1 MRSLSGNVIFTGLPK
16 TSGLSM
22 TRTQTSKDV
31 SDAPH
36 GAGGVLTALV
46 LTAMVCNLNISAATV
61 ALPSIAT
68 AFDASQTMLN
78 LISLGAGLGLSMSVL
93 YFGALADR
101 YGRKQILLIG
111 LSLLVVASMLS
122 AFSVSG
128 EMLIAARMFTG
139 LAAGMAYP
147 TTLSLITALWAPGA
161 RRTGAIAIWSSVG
174 GMTSVAGGVLAGTL
188 LIWFDWGSVFFLSVP
203 VAAAALLLVI
213 RVVPS
218 HVDESTEPVDH
229 LGGVLS
235 VFGVGPLVLGISFV
249 LDPELHTIGL
259 WLLAAA
265 ILLLS
270 FFVIRQVRAS
280 NPIFDLRIARRRM
293 FWVPALC
300 GMIIF
305 GGMIGSIFVGEQFM
319 QSVLGY
325 SALEAGLA
333 VIPAAVGL
341 VISAPIAA
349 RLVTAQGTRVAIF
362 TGYLIVLLGFISMLF
377 WREHSPYILL
387 GFSFLAIGS
396 GAAFVITSSSR
407 ALTSS
412 TPVRRVGMASATSD
426 LQSDLGGSVFQA
438 LLGSILALGF
448 ARAISDQIT
457 ASGAAD
463 SISSEVS
470 RALRSSF
477 ASASQVAAK
486 YPEYQDQILEAARQS
501 LVDGALG
508 AYLVGGVAI
517 VIGAALVLFLLPT
530 NRKERELLA
539 GYSER

>member
-1 MRSLSGNVIFTGLPK
+1 MTATQSQGEEQEAVPRRAGL
-16 TSGLSM
+16 
-22 TRTQTSKDV
+22 
-31 SDAPH
+31 
-36 GAGGVLTALV
+36 VLTALV

-68 AFDASQTMLN
+68 AFDASQTVLN
-78 LISLGAGLGLSMSVL
+78 LIGLGAGLGLSMSVL
-93 YFGALADR
+93 YFGAVADR
-101 YGRKQILLIG
+101 YGRKQLLMIG
-111 LSLLVVASMLS
+111 LVLVVVASLIS
-122 AFSVSG
+122 AFAPSAEV
-128 EMLIAARMFTG
+128 LIAARVFTG

-203 VAAAALLLVI
+203 VAVVALLLVA
-213 RVVPS
+213 RAVPS
-218 HVDESTEPVDH
+218 RVGESDEAVDH

-235 VFGVGPLVLGISFV
+235 VLGIAPLVLGISFV
-249 LDPELHTIGL
+249 LAPGL
-259 WLLAAA
+259 GSLGAWLLVAAA
-265 ILLLS
+265 VLLAL
-270 FFVIRQVRAS
+270 FVVRQLRAG

-305 GGMIGSIFVGEQFM
+305 GGMIGAIFVGEQFM

-325 SALEAGLA
+325 TALGAGLA

-341 VISAPIAA
+341 VLSAPLAA
-349 RLVTAQGTRVAIF
+349 RLVTAKGTRRAML
-362 TGYLIVLLGFISMLF
+362 TGYLIVLLGFVSMLF
-377 WREHSPYILL
+377 WREGSPYPLL
-387 GFSFLAIGS
+387 GFSFLAIGA

-438 LLGSILALGF
+438 LLGAILALGF
-448 ARAISDQIT
+448 SSAISAAI
-457 ASGAAD
+457 ASSGAAD
-463 SISSEVS
+463 SITAEVS
-470 RALRSSF
+470 QALRSSF
-477 ASASQVAAK
+477 ASAAQVASQ
-486 YPEYQDQILEAARQS
+486 YPEYQDQILEAAKQS

-517 VIGAALVLFLLPT
+517 AIGTALVLVLLPS
-530 NRKERELLA
+530 NRKENELLA
-539 GYSER
+539 GYAEREG